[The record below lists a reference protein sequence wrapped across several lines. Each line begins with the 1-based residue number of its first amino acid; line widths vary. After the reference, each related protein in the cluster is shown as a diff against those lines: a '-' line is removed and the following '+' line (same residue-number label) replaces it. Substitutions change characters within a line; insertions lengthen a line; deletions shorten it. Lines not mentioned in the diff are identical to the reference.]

1 MRTVDLMIA
10 LCLVPLSQKERVR
23 ASVLAPSRAGLGPGW
38 GTWALSV
45 SEGRCLW
52 LFFSSPKLFCFPSEL
67 LFCFGRRVFLLQPS
81 YGSN

>member
-52 LFFSSPKLFCFPSEL
+52 LFFFFSQTVLLSQRAVVLFWKTCFPAAAEL
-67 LFCFGRRVFLLQPS
+67 R
-81 YGSN
+81 